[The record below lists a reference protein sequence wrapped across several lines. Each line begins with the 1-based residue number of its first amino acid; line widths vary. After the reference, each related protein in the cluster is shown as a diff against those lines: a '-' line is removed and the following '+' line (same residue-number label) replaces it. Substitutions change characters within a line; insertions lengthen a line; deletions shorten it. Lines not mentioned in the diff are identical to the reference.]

1 MAGKS
6 SKLAQGVN
14 RTGNGLFRGM
24 TAINSAKAEEK
35 EAGKKSNDI
44 SKSEEISD
52 IQIDKNADKG
62 ETLTETVGESD
73 EKKAAR
79 ISGIMQ
85 DNLHNEESVVR
96 EAANNELNQ
105 AAAVTENAE
114 ERVFEVNNRVAS
126 TASELVQY
134 EPELSNEQVSEPVS
148 DFSEPIREAASDQA
162 SRPVSESSGRR
173 TRAADVKD
181 MRDTAD
187 SASSKGKGSS
197 RYEKEK
203 FLLLDIRGYR
213 DYVEHM
219 AKAANMSATKY
230 IRNLIQ
236 QDMDMNMD
244 IYEAHKALE
253 EKLKGRVTR

>member
-24 TAINSAKAEEK
+24 TAINSVRAEEK
-35 EAGKKSNDI
+35 VETKKSDDI
-44 SKSEEISD
+44 VKSEEISAEQKD
-52 IQIDKNADKG
+52 AKSVVATISTKTVDNESAVEDVKNTSEAADHI
-62 ETLTETVGESD
+62 TV
-73 EKKAAR
+73 
-79 ISGIMQ
+79 
-85 DNLHNEESVVR
+85 EESNAH
-96 EAANNELNQ
+96 EALS
-105 AAAVTENAE
+105 VTEKSAESRTDSAVEDQAVAEKALNIPVQEIKEEQIQEAVPQPVQEPVGDTIPEPYNAKPNRTE
-114 ERVFEVNNRVAS
+114 ER
-126 TASELVQY
+126 
-134 EPELSNEQVSEPVS
+134 
-148 DFSEPIREAASDQA
+148 D
-162 SRPVSESSGRR
+162 G
-173 TRAADVKD
+173 
-181 MRDTAD
+181 
-187 SASSKGKGSS
+187 SKGKASS

-253 EKLKGRVTR
+253 EKLKGRATR